1 MKSRR
6 YIIFAST
13 IRLYE
18 KLFDT
23 LFQIAWLMEISCGTS
38 GPETVS
44 CVGNIFVGMT
54 ESPLLVRPYLKNL
67 TQSELFCIMVSG
79 MASLAGSVLGAYI
92 KMGISS
98 VDLVTASVL
107 SAPGSIAIAKLM
119 FPEVQQTRFK
129 VLYLSPTLR
138 TLFQNDPFKNMS
150 VIRYH

>member
-6 YIIFAST
+6 NIIFAST

-92 KMGISS
+92 KMGIS
-98 VDLVTASVL
+98 
-107 SAPGSIAIAKLM
+107 
-119 FPEVQQTRFK
+119 
-129 VLYLSPTLR
+129 
-138 TLFQNDPFKNMS
+138 
-150 VIRYH
+150 